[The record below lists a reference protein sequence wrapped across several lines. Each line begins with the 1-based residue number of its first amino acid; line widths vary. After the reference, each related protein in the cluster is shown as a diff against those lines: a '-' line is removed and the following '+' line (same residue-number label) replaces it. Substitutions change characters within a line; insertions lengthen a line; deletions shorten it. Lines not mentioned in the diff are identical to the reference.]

1 LDPAATGP
9 GPSTLRLGPSTLL
22 RTGSGQALRLGPST
36 WLRTGPSTWLRTG
49 PSTWLRTGSGQALRL
64 RLYWQAREPVG
75 EDYTVFVHLLGE
87 DGQLWGQHDGQPEGG
102 FYPTSFW
109 DEGEVVVDEHEIVL
123 RPDTPPG
130 EYQIVTGLY
139 RLASGER
146 LAVDV
151 GGQVMGDGR
160 LLLSTVQVL
169 GP

>member
-1 LDPAATGP
+1 MLDDEEGHPQSTVLVLDYLTVASDEESFSPQHSLAATFGDSISLLGYDLDPAATRP
-9 GPSTLRLGPSTLL
+9 GE
-22 RTGSGQALRLGPST
+22 AF
-36 WLRTGPSTWLRTG
+36 
-49 PSTWLRTGSGQALRL
+49 RL

-109 DEGEVVVDEHEIVL
+109 DEGEVIVDEHEIVL

-139 RLASGER
+139 RLATGER
-146 LAVDV
+146 LAVDAGSRRV
-151 GGQVMGDGR
+151 DEGR
-160 LLLSTVQVL
+160 LLLGTVRVSE
-169 GP
+169 P